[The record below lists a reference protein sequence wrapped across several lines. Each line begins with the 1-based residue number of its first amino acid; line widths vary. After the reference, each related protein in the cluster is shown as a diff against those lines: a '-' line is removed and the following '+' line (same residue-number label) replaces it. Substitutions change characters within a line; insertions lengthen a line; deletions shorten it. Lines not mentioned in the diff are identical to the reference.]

1 MMYSPGDIV
10 LANFSGAIG
19 TKRRPT
25 VVISSIEYHRYR
37 PDLILGVLTTQIAK
51 ASAPTDYVLQD
62 WAASGLDF
70 PCAFRSYLGTLLA
83 SNVEYIGHCSER
95 DWREIQ
101 ERLSRALALQEGAQ
115 S

>member
-1 MMYSPGDIV
+1 MMYS
-10 LANFSGAIG
+10 
-19 TKRRPT
+19 
-25 VVISSIEYHRYR
+25 
-37 PDLILGVLTTQIAK
+37 
-51 ASAPTDYVLQD
+51 
-62 WAASGLDF
+62 
-70 PCAFRSYLGTLLA
+70 TLLA